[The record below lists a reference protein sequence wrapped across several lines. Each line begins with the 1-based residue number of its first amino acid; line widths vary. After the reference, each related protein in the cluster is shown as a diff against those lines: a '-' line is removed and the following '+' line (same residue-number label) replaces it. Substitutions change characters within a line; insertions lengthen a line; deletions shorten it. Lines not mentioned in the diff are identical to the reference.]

1 MSRERGNRS
10 RKVYIVILFF
20 ILLITVYLIAD
31 QYIIVTTNY
40 TLKSD
45 KINGKI
51 TIAMIS
57 DLHNMN
63 FGNNE
68 IVAKKIS
75 EAEPD
80 VIFVL
85 GDIVD
90 ERTNDLTPALTVMN
104 SLTEVADTYFIF
116 GNHDRLCEQYD
127 EFIDTIGNSGVTVLD
142 DEAVQTTKN
151 GNSVTIL
158 GLTSYFEGKDY
169 VSLMGQLC
177 ENDDYKILLCHYPEY
192 TPWFF
197 EKDKYYEYDFDLM
210 LSGHTHG
217 GVVKLPFIGGII
229 APSQGLFPEYV
240 YGDYNVDKGNKN
252 PYHMIITSGLGEDK
266 RMIRVNN
273 FPEIAVVTIEGE

>member
-1 MSRERGNRS
+1 
-10 RKVYIVILFF
+10 
-20 ILLITVYLIAD
+20 VYLIAD